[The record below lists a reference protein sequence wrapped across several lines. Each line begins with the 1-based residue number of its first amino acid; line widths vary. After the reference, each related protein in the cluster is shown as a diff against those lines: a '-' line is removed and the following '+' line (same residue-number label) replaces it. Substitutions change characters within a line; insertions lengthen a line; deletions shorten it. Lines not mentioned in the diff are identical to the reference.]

1 MKSLKKQRRV
11 QVILITFIS
20 LALATALI
28 GYAMR
33 DGINFFRSPSEVL
46 QQPPN
51 KNETFR
57 IGGLVKDGSLVRDS
71 GTVIYFIVTDG
82 NKSVPV
88 EYSGILP
95 DLFAEGQGMIA
106 TGNYIGGKFIASEI
120 LAKHDENYMPKE
132 VLDTLKE
139 QGLYK
144 KINN

>member
-33 DGINFFRSPSEVL
+33 DGINFFRSPSEVV

-57 IGGLVKDGSLVRDS
+57 IGGLVKDGSLVRGS

-144 KINN
+144 KISN

>member
-1 MKSLKKQRRV
+1 MKSLKKQRRI

-33 DGINFFRSPSEVL
+33 DGINFFMSPSEVL

-144 KINN
+144 K

>member
-1 MKSLKKQRRV
+1 MKSLKKQRRI

-33 DGINFFRSPSEVL
+33 DGINFFMSPSEVL

-144 KINN
+144 E

>member
-1 MKSLKKQRRV
+1 MKSLKKQRRI

-20 LALATALI
+20 LALATVLI

-33 DGINFFRSPSEVL
+33 DGINFFKSPSEVL

-57 IGGLVKDGSLVRDS
+57 IGGLVKDGSLVRGS
-71 GTVIYFIVTDG
+71 GTVIYFVVTDG

-88 EYSGILP
+88 EFSGILP

-106 TGNYIGGKFIASEI
+106 TGKYIEGKFVASEI

-144 KINN
+144 Q